1 MEEEINC
8 HDFYISLQVGK
19 ENKLMNEKEKRK
31 NWGESF
37 SEIDQL
43 EKGWKE
49 DNITLVL
56 FPKFTL
62 QKWWGKNR
70 GEGRPFNKAGKF
82 VGTMENE
89 RIAEKLRDPEAYYL
103 KWKKTILNIKNKHWE
118 NEEKKIEGK
127 SK

>member
-49 DNITLVL
+49 DILL
-56 FPKFTL
+56 LCCFPNSL
-62 QKWWGKNR
+62 CKND
-70 GEGRPFNKAGKF
+70 EAK
-82 VGTMENE
+82 T
-89 RIAEKLRDPEAYYL
+89 AEKDDHLVR
-103 KWKKTILNIKNKHWE
+103 ILEQIAKGNILQNQEMFKLTSSN
-118 NEEKKIEGK
+118 
-127 SK
+127 

>member
-1 MEEEINC
+1 MSRNQSNKTTLSDKQKFELC
-8 HDFYISLQVGK
+8 QYAHDHK
-19 ENKLMNEKEKRK
+19 
-31 NWGESF
+31 
-37 SEIDQL
+37 
-43 EKGWKE
+43 KGWKE

-89 RIAEKLRDPEAYYL
+89 RIAEKLRDPKAYYE
-103 KWKKTILNIKNKHWE
+103 KWNKTPRVELENQLDKNKR
-118 NEEKKIEGK
+118 EKWLDVAYCCVFLVILINY
-127 SK
+127 